1 MLDKELAQATK
12 MAEKANQKVEQ
23 LRKKLVS
30 ESEKASARAKR
41 ELSAAR
47 KKHGTASSRL
57 KRAKAALRKQ
67 ATPDNQKK
75 VDALVKQVQDLGEA
89 VAKIA
94 KAAYEAA
101 EKYMS
106 VKTDAMLESRKAQ
119 AANRAAS
126 MVERAT
132 SKKKAA
138 PKKKAAVKKKAP
150 AKRKAR

>member
-23 LRKKLVS
+23 LRKRLVS

-57 KRAKAALRKQ
+57 KKAKAALRKQ
-67 ATPDNQKK
+67 ATPDNQQK

-94 KAAYEAA
+94 KAAFEAA

-106 VKTDAMLESRKAQ
+106 DGVCWGPTRRISLLISTELP
-119 AANRAAS
+119 AAAGR
-126 MVERAT
+126 
-132 SKKKAA
+132 
-138 PKKKAAVKKKAP
+138 
-150 AKRKAR
+150 